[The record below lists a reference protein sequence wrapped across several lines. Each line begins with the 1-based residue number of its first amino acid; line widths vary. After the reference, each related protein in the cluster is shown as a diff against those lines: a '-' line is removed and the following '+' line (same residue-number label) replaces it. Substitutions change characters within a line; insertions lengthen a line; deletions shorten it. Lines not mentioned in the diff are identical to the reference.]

1 MNYFAVLFFACV
13 TFFITTNPWLG
24 GICNADHKPDFNNEK
39 ESFSCSTFFRRNC
52 KFRLA
57 RETKVVINW

>member
-24 GICNADHKPDFNNEK
+24 GICNAAYKLCFNTGLE
-39 ESFSCSTFFRRNC
+39 
-52 KFRLA
+52 
-57 RETKVVINW
+57 